1 MTSRERVLR
10 CLEYDLKGRVPRDIW
25 ALPWAELYHPEKLK
39 RIRADF
45 PSDFASSPGFYKTEP
60 QTVGDA
66 YALGEFIDEWNCTW
80 VNMQA
85 GLVGEIKDPLI
96 KSVDDLSSLILPVEL
111 LSVDKEKV
119 NSFCRE
125 TDSFVTQGTCARPF
139 ERLQFL
145 RKTENLYIDL
155 AEGTDNL
162 KNLIDE
168 VHGFYLKEMEVWAD
182 TDVDALFFMDDW
194 GAQQSLLISP
204 VMWRDLFKPLYRD
217 YIDLAHS
224 KGKKIF
230 MHSDGYIAD
239 ILPDLIEL
247 GLDAVN
253 SQIFCMGLENL
264 EQYRGQICFW
274 GEIDRQHLL
283 PNGSTQDIKNAV
295 KGVYEHLSKSGG
307 VIAQCEFGAGANPD
321 NVYSVFQ
328 TWDELTG
335 LQ

>member
-1 MTSRERVLR
+1 MTSRDRVFRSL
-10 CLEYDLKGRVPRDIW
+10 DGNLKGRIPRELW
-25 ALPWAELYHPEKLK
+25 TLPWAKLHHAEKLA
-39 RIRADF
+39 RIEMDF
-45 PSDFASSPGFYKTEP
+45 PSDFARSPGFYSTEP
-60 QTVGDA
+60 KTVGDA
-66 YALGEFIDEWNCTW
+66 YTLGEYIDEWNCTW

-96 KSVDDLSSLILPVEL
+96 KDVEDLSPLILPEEL
-111 LSVDKEKV
+111 LTVDKVEV
-119 NSFCRE
+119 NDFCRN
-125 TDSFVTQGTCARPF
+125 TDSFVLQGTCARPF

-155 AEGTDNL
+155 AEGSDSL
-162 KNLIDE
+162 RKLIDE
-168 VHGFYLKEMEVWAD
+168 VHGFYLKEMEMWSE

-204 VMWRDLFKPLYRD
+204 AMWRELFKPLYRE

-230 MHSDGYIAD
+230 MHSDGYIID

-264 EQYRGQICFW
+264 ERFRGQICFW
-274 GEIDRQHLL
+274 EEIDRQHLL
-283 PNGSTQDIKNAV
+283 PNGSTRDIDIAV
-295 KGVYEHLSKSGG
+295 RDVYEHLYQSGG

-321 NVYSVFQ
+321 NVYAVFQ
-328 TWDELTG
+328 TWDTLTG
-335 LQ
+335 EN